1 MEIKV
6 AFFDV
11 DGTIVDNHST
21 HSHGSDMELVPAST
35 IEAIRLLKENGITPF
50 IATGRSPFM
59 IEDLLEGLEI
69 DSYICTNGQYA
80 VMHGKVIHE
89 APYSETLLDEIVDVS
104 KKHDIPLLWM
114 PAEHYILSG
123 ANQELLL
130 SGLEAMKLPYPRIQ
144 TDLEKP
150 DFKVY
155 QMVAGVTKENE
166 HFFESIKEIR
176 IVRWQENGV
185 DLLPLHGSKA
195 TAIQTILDKI
205 GLKPENALAFGDGFN
220 DIEMLQAV
228 GMGVAMGNAH
238 KDVQKHANYVTKP
251 VHEDGIYH
259 ACKHFGLT

>member
-185 DLLPLHGSKA
+185 DLLPLH
-195 TAIQTILDKI
+195 
-205 GLKPENALAFGDGFN
+205 
-220 DIEMLQAV
+220 
-228 GMGVAMGNAH
+228 
-238 KDVQKHANYVTKP
+238 
-251 VHEDGIYH
+251 
-259 ACKHFGLT
+259 

>member
-35 IEAIRLLKENGITPF
+35 IEAIKLLKENGITPF

-80 VMHGKVIHE
+80 V
-89 APYSETLLDEIVDVS
+89 
-104 KKHDIPLLWM
+104 LWM

-259 ACKHFGLT
+259 ACKHFGLI

>member
-21 HSHGSDMELVPAST
+21 HSHSSDMELVPAST
-35 IEAIRLLKENGITPF
+35 IEAIKLLKENGITPF

-104 KKHDIPLLWM
+104 KKRDIPLLWM

-123 ANQELLL
+123 ANQGVSDG
-130 SGLEAMKLPYPRIQ
+130 SGSYKRE
-144 TDLEKP
+144 
-150 DFKVY
+150 
-155 QMVAGVTKENE
+155 
-166 HFFESIKEIR
+166 
-176 IVRWQENGV
+176 
-185 DLLPLHGSKA
+185 
-195 TAIQTILDKI
+195 
-205 GLKPENALAFGDGFN
+205 
-220 DIEMLQAV
+220 
-228 GMGVAMGNAH
+228 
-238 KDVQKHANYVTKP
+238 
-251 VHEDGIYH
+251 
-259 ACKHFGLT
+259 